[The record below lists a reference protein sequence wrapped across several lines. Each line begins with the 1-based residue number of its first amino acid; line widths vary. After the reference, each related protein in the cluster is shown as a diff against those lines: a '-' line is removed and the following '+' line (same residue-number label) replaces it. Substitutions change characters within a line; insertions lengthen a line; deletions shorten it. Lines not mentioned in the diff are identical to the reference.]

1 MPDTNE
7 IKDLVEAQGKAWEE
21 FKAANDARL
30 EAIESKGYA
39 PAELTETV
47 QTINDD
53 LSKIAKD
60 LDEVV
65 KKANRPAPVDG
76 KAGLTEE
83 QIEHKAALC
92 EYLRKGG
99 NEDSLPGLEAKAL
112 VRGSDPDGG
121 YVVDEEMDSA
131 IDRIAGTISGI
142 RGLSNVRSI
151 GGATY
156 SKLVKTRGI
165 SGGWLDENDTSAED
179 AGGTNMQF
187 SRVEIKAEKGYA
199 EPWIT
204 NEMLED
210 AEYDLEA
217 DLTEEAGITF
227 GEVEG
232 IAFVTGN
239 GVGRPRGIASHTAVA
254 NASYTWGSVGYIA
267 SGAAGAFATSA
278 PADQLIDLQHA
289 LKAQYRAGAAF
300 VMADATLAT
309 VRQFK
314 DSSGAYYMW
323 QPDTTLGF
331 GGRLLGTPVTIDD
344 NVAAVAANSISILY
358 ANFKRAYTIV
368 DRRGVAV
375 IRDNI
380 TKKGV
385 TKFHFSK
392 RTGAG
397 ITNFEAVKYL
407 KMAAS

>member
-1 MPDTNE
+1 MPEITE

-21 FKAANDARL
+21 FKTANDARL

-53 LSKIAKD
+53 LSKITKD

-65 KKANRPAPVDG
+65 KKANRPRAIDG
-76 KAGLTEE
+76 KAELSEE
-83 QIEHKAALC
+83 QIEHKTALR
-92 EYLRKGG
+92 EYLRKGS
-99 NEDSLPGLEAKAL
+99 NEDTLQGLELKAL

-121 YVVDEEMDSA
+121 YLVDDEMDSA

-142 RGLSNVRSI
+142 RSVSNVRTI
-151 GGATY
+151 GNATY

-165 SGGWLDENDTSAED
+165 SGGWLEEDGTSAED
-179 AGGTNMQF
+179 AGGDNLQF
-187 SRVEIKAEKGYA
+187 SRIEIRAEKSYA

-210 AEYDLEA
+210 SQYDLEA

-232 IAFVTGN
+232 IAFVSGN

-278 PADQLIDLQHA
+278 PSDQLIDLQHA

-300 VMADATLAT
+300 VMADSTLAT
-309 VRQFK
+309 IRQFK

-331 GGRLLGTPVTIDD
+331 GGRLLGTPVVIDD
-344 NVAAVAANSISILY
+344 NVAAVAANSISVLY
-358 ANFKRAYTIV
+358 GNFRRAYTIV

-385 TKFHFSK
+385 TKYHFSK

-397 ITNFEAVKYL
+397 ITNFEAIKYL